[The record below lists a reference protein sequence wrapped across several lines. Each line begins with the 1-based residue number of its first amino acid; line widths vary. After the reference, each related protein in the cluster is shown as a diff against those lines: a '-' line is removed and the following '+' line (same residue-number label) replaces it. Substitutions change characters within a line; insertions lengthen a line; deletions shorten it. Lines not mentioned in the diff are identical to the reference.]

1 MTGSRIL
8 PERGIGLM
16 KPVVTVE
23 TPPGGPGSLVMI
35 VLGVIGLVLSLRGEV
50 DSAQQESQP
59 A

>member
-1 MTGSRIL
+1 
-8 PERGIGLM
+8 M
-16 KPVVTVE
+16 KPIVTVE